1 MRLGNKNTINKKVRT
16 IQQIYVLNPVKQ
28 DRIKHVYDILDVNH
42 KDKQRKSVKLKS
54 SKVLQKKCGKNDMTP
69 PRGLCRTLLIIHD
82 EAI

>member
-1 MRLGNKNTINKKVRT
+1 MRLGNKKK
-16 IQQIYVLNPVKQ
+16 QL
-28 DRIKHVYDILDVNH
+28 YDIFHVNH

-54 SKVLQKKCGKNDMTP
+54 SKVLQKKGGKNDMAP